1 MTMITWLV
9 NHLIKFIVHILLKL
23 DATELNKVPSSGPLL
38 LVMNHVNFLD
48 VPVIITHLIP
58 RPITG
63 FVKKE
68 SWDHPITAFLFNLW
82 GGIPIDRSMA
92 DFNAFMLAKNAL
104 NDGMIVAVAPEG
116 TRTGDGRLIQGKP
129 GLVLLASQCNV
140 PIMSIA
146 YYGHEG
152 IKQNFRR
159 LKRTP
164 MKIRVG
170 KSFKVKFDGV
180 QKSKQFMQDAT
191 DAVMLEVADLLPEK
205 YHGAYANVSVDRE
218 KYLEYLD

>member
-1 MTMITWLV
+1 MLSWLV
-9 NHLIKFIVHILLKL
+9 NQLIKFILHILLKL
-23 DATELNKVPSSGPLL
+23 DASELEQVPSSGPLL

-48 VPVIITHLIP
+48 APVIITHLIP

-68 SWDHPITAFLFNLW
+68 TWDHPITAFLFNLW

-92 DFNAFMLAKNAL
+92 DFAAFKLAKKAL

-116 TRTGDGRLIQGKP
+116 TRTEDGRLIQGKP

-146 YYGHEG
+146 YYGHED
-152 IKQNFRR
+152 FRQKIR
-159 LKRTP
+159 QLKRTP

-170 KSFKVKFDGV
+170 RTFKVKLEGH

-191 DAVMLEVADLLPEK
+191 DAIMLEVADLLPKK
-205 YHGAYANVSVDRE
+205 YHGTYAHISIEKE